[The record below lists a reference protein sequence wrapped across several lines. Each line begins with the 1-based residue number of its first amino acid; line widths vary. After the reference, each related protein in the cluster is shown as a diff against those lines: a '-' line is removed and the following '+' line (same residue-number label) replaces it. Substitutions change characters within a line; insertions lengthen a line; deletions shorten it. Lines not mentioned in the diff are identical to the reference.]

1 MSEVYILDNT
11 VDFKTKKL
19 INSNRTWKLKK
30 CYTLFAVITDGYTEH
45 IIETKYIKS
54 KPRSHILI

>member
-19 INSNRTWKLKK
+19 INSNRTWQLKK

-45 IIETKYIKS
+45 IIETKYIKF
-54 KPRSHILI
+54 KPRSHTLI